1 MEHAAI
7 NTARCR
13 TATMYESADSRRISR
28 LISSKRDP
36 NEVIAE
42 QVGPRYWEYRLLWD
56 MARTFQLRPPFPI
69 HVDYE
74 LSFKCNLKC
83 PICLMS
89 LPPDERSNYGN
100 PAQTLSLET
109 VKGLID
115 EGAAKGQMA
124 VGLNGICEPLL
135 SPDLAEIV
143 RYAREMGML
152 DVMFNTNGLL
162 LDAAVAR
169 ELVHAGLTRV
179 MISLDAATQDTYD
192 KIRVGSDF
200 ETVCRNIRQMV
211 DIRNRL
217 GKTLPIIRVSF
228 CVTSLNEH
236 ELDDFIDQWQ
246 DTVDFFS
253 IQQYGNTFD
262 ESRIDDG
269 NRLFPKD
276 HPYHPDQT
284 PRCGQPWKR
293 VMIRHNGSVM
303 PCCDASGLSLSMG
316 NIYKQSLEDVWLGP
330 NAEAMRCLH
339 QNGRY
344 DRHPVCRRCMTK
356 WGVGHA

>member
-7 NTARCR
+7 NTARQR
-13 TATMYESADSRRISR
+13 TAATYESADSRRISR

-42 QVGPRYWEYRLLWD
+42 QVGERYWKYRLLWD
-56 MARTFQLRPPFPI
+56 LARTFQLRPPFPI

-74 LSFKCNLKC
+74 LSFKCNLRC

-89 LPPDERSNYGN
+89 LPADERRNHGN
-100 PAQTLSLET
+100 PAQTLSLDT

-135 SPDLAEIV
+135 SPDLPEIV
-143 RYAREMGML
+143 RHARKMGML

-162 LDAAVAR
+162 LDTTMAR
-169 ELVHAGLTRV
+169 ELIHAGLTRI
-179 MISLDAATQDTYD
+179 MISLDAATQSTYN

-200 ETVCRNIRQMV
+200 ETVCQNIRQMV
-211 DIRNRL
+211 GIRNRM
-217 GKTLPIIRVSF
+217 GKSLPIIRVSF
-228 CVTSLNEH
+228 CVTNLNEH
-236 ELDDFIDQWQ
+236 ELDDFIDMWR

-262 ESRIDDG
+262 GSRIDQGD
-269 NRLFPKD
+269 RLFPKD
-276 HPYHPDQT
+276 HPYQPDQA

-293 VMIRHNGSVM
+293 VMIRHDGNVM
-303 PCCDASGLSLSMG
+303 PCCDASGLSLNMG
-316 NIYKQSLEDVWLGP
+316 NIYQQSLEEIWLGP
-330 NAEAMRCLH
+330 EAEAMRRLH
-339 QNGRY
+339 QNGQY

-356 WGVGHA
+356 WGVGHV